1 MELMF
6 KGGAMKKII
15 IMLIFLILFF
25 ISNVTSAQEWWQ
37 KWEVYPKVPKI
48 SAKEVKERYL
58 AGEKMVFV
66 YGGYEVK
73 EVVCRSLIIPY
84 TLVPP
89 SNDGSSVNYQIP
101 LDYWILCY

>member
-1 MELMF
+1 MNKLI
-6 KGGAMKKII
+6 KII
-15 IMLIFLILFF
+15 SYSLIILI
-25 ISNVTSAQEWWQ
+25 STSVNAQEWWQ
-37 KWEVYPKVPKI
+37 KWETYPKVPKI

-66 YGGYEVK
+66 YGGFEVK
-73 EVVCRSLIIPY
+73 EVVCGSLIIPY

-89 SNDGSSVNYQIP
+89 SNDGSSVNYRIP

>member
-1 MELMF
+1 
-6 KGGAMKKII
+6 MKRI
-15 IMLIFLILFF
+15 IMMLSILILTL
-25 ISNVTSAQEWWQ
+25 ISNVSYGQEWWQ

-48 SAKEVKERYL
+48 SAKEVKEKFL

-73 EVVCRSLIIPY
+73 EVVCGSLIIPY

-89 SNDGSSVNYQIP
+89 GNDGSSIKYRIP
-101 LDYWILCY
+101 RDYWVLCY